1 MKSSSSLESTRDA
14 DELMRMVELCRSLLS
29 APRASAPADR
39 AVLLVPTVAR
49 MAKFDKGQVGP
60 HVDKLKELDGA
71 TSWCAPPPLANV
83 ARSRCL
89 GIRARRY
96 GLSSGIRARALG

>member
-1 MKSSSSLESTRDA
+1 
-14 DELMRMVELCRSLLS
+14 
-29 APRASAPADR
+29 
-39 AVLLVPTVAR
+39 

-83 ARSRCL
+83 ALEVPRHSSAALRAIERHSSARS
-89 GIRARRY
+89 
-96 GLSSGIRARALG
+96 GLMAACAGRQDHVRVRGEG